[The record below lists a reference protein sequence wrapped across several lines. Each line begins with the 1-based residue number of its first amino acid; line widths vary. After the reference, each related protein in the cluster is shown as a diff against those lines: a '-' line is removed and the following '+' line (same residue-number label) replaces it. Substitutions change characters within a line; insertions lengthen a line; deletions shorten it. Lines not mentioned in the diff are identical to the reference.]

1 MEIFSIASKPTIAA
15 ASIISMRWATPC
27 CSLQPIKERRPTDMR
42 IHRPPYGEICR
53 PYGRLPTIRSHGRGS
68 SGVYQEGDGLYNM
81 RTRHYD
87 ASTAR
92 FLSRDDYQSPEP
104 ASSEPY
110 SYAKANPLLYISIL
124 WAAAAIRSRESSP
137 AFVTAL

>member
-1 MEIFSIASKPTIAA
+1 MGNTVLL
-15 ASIISMRWATPC
+15 TND
-27 CSLQPIKERRPTDMR
+27 QGTTTDGYA
-42 IHRPPYGEICR
+42 ITPYGEIAAHTGATDN
-53 PYGRLPTIRSHGRGS
+53 PFTWQGQF
-68 SGVYQEGDGLYNM
+68 GVYQEGDGLYNM

-110 SYAKANPLLYISIL
+110 SYAKANPLLYIDPLGRSGDPIMGVI
-124 WAAAAIRSRESSP
+124 AGIRDGVIGFPFQCRGTVLVVHCGSRRGMD
-137 AFVTAL
+137 